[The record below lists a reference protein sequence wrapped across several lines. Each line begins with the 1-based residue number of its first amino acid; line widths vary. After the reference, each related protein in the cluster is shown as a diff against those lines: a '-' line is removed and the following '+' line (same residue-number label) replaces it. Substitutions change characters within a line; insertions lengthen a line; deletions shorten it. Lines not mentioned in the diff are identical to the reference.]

1 MIEAGEQALTAESA
15 KLKAIGT
22 GAKAVRVTGK
32 TAAHS
37 EGTLLLQD
45 LLYQWGVSQFFF
57 NVWQTLG
64 RS

>member
-1 MIEAGEQALTAESA
+1 MSA
-15 KLKAIGT
+15 NPKARRCWSFNI
-22 GAKAVRVTGK
+22 K
-32 TAAHS
+32 TLATWQSSQHLIAS
-37 EGTLLLQD
+37 SGLLLQD